1 MVEMGLV
8 VSKLVHQGSFTFSC
22 AQDWDKCL
30 NQTFLWYSEPF
41 CLWSQCL
48 ASDWVGVGGTLP
60 VCVTP
65 PGYPKLLR
73 LFSCPKFS
81 TKASVS
87 VRLLQKNW
95 RKFFSESPAPAS
107 SSDLTTCTHFVPTDF
122 LGDGQWRKL
131 GNTPHLVQPLK
142 FPLMENQPSFLSP
155 PHPSIIP
162 VMGAS
167 HA

>member
-30 NQTFLWYSEPF
+30 SQTFLWYSEPF

-60 VCVTP
+60 LCVTP
-65 PGYPKLLR
+65 PGSPKLLR

-87 VRLLQKNW
+87 GLSSLTRDWTRYPPAVEAWCTNPWTPGISHRGCVLLSQGFLAGLACLMSMGTW
-95 RKFFSESPAPAS
+95 GSVVSPHEEPCQHFYWDCPKFI
-107 SSDLTTCTHFVPTDF
+107 
-122 LGDGQWRKL
+122 
-131 GNTPHLVQPLK
+131 N
-142 FPLMENQPSFLSP
+142 
-155 PHPSIIP
+155 
-162 VMGAS
+162 
-167 HA
+167 